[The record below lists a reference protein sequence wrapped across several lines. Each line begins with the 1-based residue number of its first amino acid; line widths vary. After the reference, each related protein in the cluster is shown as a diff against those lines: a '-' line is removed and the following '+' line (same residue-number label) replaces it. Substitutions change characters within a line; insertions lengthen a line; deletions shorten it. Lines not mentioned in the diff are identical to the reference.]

1 MSTSTKVLLLGGF
14 GMLGTS
20 IKKYLVKNKINFI
33 SPPKNNLNLL
43 NKREINNFIA
53 KKKFTHVINA
63 AGLVGGILS
72 NIKRNTEF
80 FEKNL
85 EMNYNLINVAYR
97 HEIPNFFNIGSS
109 CMYPKIYLKPMSEN
123 YLFSGPLEETNFGYA
138 LAKLNAAYYLKMKRD
153 QESDLNYCTFIPPN
167 LYGPYDNFDPKS
179 SHLIASI
186 VRKVIDAKK
195 NNEKELIIWGTGKV
209 KREFLHVDDVG
220 CYIAKLTKKNFNFP
234 PFLNIGSFRDLSV
247 KQYYKKTMEAINLK
261 AKLIYDLTKP
271 EGMRRKL
278 MNSNL
283 AKQKYSW
290 QPKISLEKG
299 LIEVIKFYQKNYV

>member
-1 MSTSTKVLLLGGF
+1 
-14 GMLGTS
+14 
-20 IKKYLVKNKINFI
+20 
-33 SPPKNNLNLL
+33 
-43 NKREINNFIA
+43 
-53 KKKFTHVINA
+53 
-63 AGLVGGILS
+63 
-72 NIKRNTEF
+72 
-80 FEKNL
+80 
-85 EMNYNLINVAYR
+85 
-97 HEIPNFFNIGSS
+97 
-109 CMYPKIYLKPMSEN
+109 
-123 YLFSGPLEETNFGYA
+123 
-138 LAKLNAAYYLKMKRD
+138 MKRD
-153 QESDLNYCTFIPPN
+153 QESKLNYCTFIPPN

-179 SHLIASI
+179 SHLVASI
-186 VRKVIDAKK
+186 VKKIIDAKK
-195 NNEKELIIWGTGKV
+195 NNKKELIIWGTGKV

-247 KQYYKKTMEAINLK
+247 KQYYKKTMEAINFK

-299 LIEVIKFYQKNYV
+299 LIEVIKFYKKNYV